1 MSSTAATTTA
11 TTTSASAKKATIV
24 STERSQQ
31 QRPDRL
37 LLIIDGGYFQKGQQ
51 EHGMDLDIESLLA
64 FVQRLTGSA
73 IEHAYYYDSAPH
85 DTAFHRALRRLQIRV
100 ESRPLKTLPVR
111 CPNARCAYSRQ
122 PIERTVQAGVDVAIA
137 TKILTMACE
146 DQYDTLVLLAGDG
159 DFADAVQYVKERR
172 RKRVVVCGF
181 SNSISNRL
189 LPYAERGGVV
199 ALDRFLAPVSD
210 EDNDDE
216 KEGERKASQ

>member
-1 MSSTAATTTA
+1 MTTPVTSSSTASSAT
-11 TTTSASAKKATIV
+11 
-24 STERSQQ
+24 RDQQ
-31 QRPDRL
+31 QQQQKEQRPPDRM

-64 FVQRLTGSA
+64 FVQRLTGST

-137 TKILTMACE
+137 TKVLTMACE

-159 DFADAVQYVKERR
+159 DFADAVQYLKERR

-189 LPYAERGGVV
+189 VPYAERGGVV
-199 ALDRFLAPVSD
+199 ALDRFLAPAS
-210 EDNDDE
+210 DDE
-216 KEGERKASQ
+216 HEEEKEKR